1 LSEAAASQ
9 DAHSSAKA
17 GAADTGTAS
26 PAIPSHIELPTQALT
41 AIRLLENA
49 GYEAWCVGGF
59 VRDALRG
66 CPPDDVD
73 LATSS
78 IWTDTERVITEAGY
92 PVEETGTAHGT
103 VTAIIDGCR
112 LEITTYRTDGTY
124 SDGRHPDSV
133 TFVSSIEEDLARR
146 DFTMNAIAYHTERG
160 LLDPYGGIDDLRRGV
175 IRAVGEPL
183 RRFDEDA
190 LRILRGCRFASQLG
204 FDIDDAT
211 RFAMWKDKTKLMGL
225 APERLTVEMTKL
237 LLGDHVHDTLMTCG
251 NILAGFLPEI
261 VAMEGFEQNSKYHIY
276 DVWEHTAY
284 VVQNTPATPLCRWT
298 ALFHDMGKPASA
310 FTENGCRHFYN
321 HPRLSVVIARGI
333 LKRLTLPHRLCEQIL
348 LLVRMHDVH
357 IEPTDRSVK
366 RALVRLDND
375 VDLMRALLDVK
386 RADALSQEP
395 HFGAARLEN
404 VDALRKTLARVVEEQ
419 QAFRLTDLKIS
430 GHDLIEAGFP
440 QGPEIGKVLREA
452 LDAVIDGKVENERA
466 ALLAFALDR
475 RDA

>member
-1 LSEAAASQ
+1 MPRI
-9 DAHSSAKA
+9 DGTSAQ
-17 GAADTGTAS
+17 G
-26 PAIPSHIELPTQALT
+26 PAPVHIELPTQALT
-41 AIRLLENA
+41 AIKLLEDA

-78 IWTDTERVITEAGY
+78 LWTETEAVIAAAEY

-112 LEITTYRTDGTY
+112 LEITTYRTDGVY

-133 TFVSSIEEDLARR
+133 TFVTSIEEDLARR
-146 DFTMNAIAYHTERG
+146 DFTMNAIAYHPERG
-160 LLDPYGGIDDLRRGV
+160 LLDPYGGIDDLRHGV

-204 FDIDDAT
+204 FKIEDAT
-211 RFAMWKDKTKLMGL
+211 HFAMWKDKTKLAGL

-237 LLGDHVHDTLMTCG
+237 LLGDHVHDTLMDCG
-251 NILAGFLPEI
+251 DILAGFMPEI

-284 VVQNTPATPLCRWT
+284 VVQNAPATPLCRWS

-348 LLVRMHDVH
+348 LLVRMHDDH

-366 RALVRLDND
+366 RALVRLGDD
-375 VDLMRALLDVK
+375 VELMRALLDVK

-395 HFGAARLEN
+395 HFGKARLDT
-404 VDALRKTLARVVEEQ
+404 VDALEETLARIIDEQ
-419 QAFRLTDLKIS
+419 QAFRLSDLKIS

-440 QGPEIGKVLREA
+440 QGPEIGKVLHEA
-452 LDAVIDGKVENERA
+452 LDAVIDGKVDNNRT
-466 ALLAFALDR
+466 ALLAFAAER
-475 RDA
+475 KDA